1 MYRIPVLKKQLPF
14 RVATTSYI
22 ISDNICSNALVLGPL
37 VDEIELVLFET
48 PSQNNLPSFAE
59 IKDLFRIAEDLDLAY
74 NVHLPSDIFLCDP
87 EPHQQNYY
95 IDIILRY
102 FERTYPLNPTLYILH
117 LDSRHT
123 NGLTEDNIDIWIQNI
138 SSSIE
143 KAISYGLPPERVAI
157 ENLEF
162 PLDKIAPVAE
172 RYGFKL
178 CLDIG
183 HLLLYRHPL
192 NSQLEKYLNK
202 CPMAHLH
209 GVNNN
214 IDHISISVINSQDWQ
229 CISSYLRPYQGCVAL
244 EMFSVDDFY
253 YSMWRLKDFLPSEN
267 QAETREVDI

>member
-22 ISDNICSNALVLGPL
+22 IPDSICSNALVLGPL

-59 IKDLFRIAEDLDLAY
+59 IKDLAKIAQDLDLVY
-74 NVHLPSDIFLCDP
+74 NVHFPSDIFLSDP
-87 EPHQQNYY
+87 ELHHQNFY
-95 IDIILRY
+95 INIILRY

-117 LDSRHT
+117 LDSRYT
-123 NGLTEDNIDIWIQNI
+123 NGLREDNIDIWIRNI
-138 SSSIE
+138 SNSIE
-143 KAISYGLPPERVAI
+143 KAIYFGLPPERVAI

-202 CPMAHLH
+202 CPMVHLH
-209 GVNNN
+209 GVNKN
-214 IDHISISVINSQDWQ
+214 IDHISISEINSQDWK
-229 CISSYLRPYQGCVAL
+229 CISSYLRSYQGCVAL
-244 EMFSVDDFY
+244 EMFSVDDLHH
-253 YSMWRLKDFLPSEN
+253 SMWRMTDCLPSESQFELRLIN
-267 QAETREVDI
+267 V